1 MIEVTGLG
9 RRFGAVDA
17 LRDLSFAVAPG
28 EIVGFLGPNGAGKTT
43 AMRILTCTLPP
54 SAGRA
59 TVAGHDIATEALAV
73 RRAIGFMPENVPLYA
88 DCTVDELLRL
98 VARLKEVPGRA
109 EAAAVDGV
117 VRRAGLDEVRGRL
130 VGHLSKGYRQRVGLA
145 QALIGDPPVLIL
157 DEPSG
162 GLDPQQIVGMREL
175 IRGFAGEK
183 TVLLSSHILNEVS
196 LTCGRVLILDR
207 GRLVGE
213 ADPHG
218 LAARHAG
225 RPRVAVAWDGP
236 REAVRAA
243 LAAVPGVLA
252 VAPEES
258 GAEVTLGG
266 DPEAVR
272 PELAAAVIGA
282 GGRLQRM
289 EDRGAT
295 LEELF
300 LSLTA
305 GRGAPEAPAAD
316 AAPADDG
323 GEVAS

>member
-17 LRDLSFAVAPG
+17 LRNLSFAVAPG

-43 AMRILTCTLPP
+43 VMRILTCTLPP
-54 SAGRA
+54 SEGRA
-59 TVAGHDIATEALAV
+59 TVAGHDIVTEALAV
-73 RRAIGFMPENVPLYA
+73 RRRIGFMPENVPLYT

-98 VARLKEVPGRA
+98 VARLKEVPSRA
-109 EAAAVDGV
+109 VSAAVDGA
-117 VRRAGLDEVRGRL
+117 VRRAGLLEVRGRL
-130 VGHLSKGYRQRVGLA
+130 VGHLSKGFRQRTGLA
-145 QALIGDPPVLIL
+145 QALLGDPPVLIL
-157 DEPSG
+157 DEPSS
-162 GLDPQQIVGMREL
+162 GLDPQQIVEIREL

-196 LTCGRVLILDR
+196 LICGRVLILDR

-213 ADPHG
+213 ADPRA
-218 LAARHAG
+218 LAPRLDG
-225 RPRVAVAWDGP
+225 RPRVAVAWDGA
-236 REAVRAA
+236 REAVCAA
-243 LAAVPGVLA
+243 LAAVGGVTS
-252 VAPEES
+252 VVPVES
-258 GAEVTLGG
+258 GAEVTLEG

-272 PELAAAVIGA
+272 PALAAAVIGA
-282 GGRLQRM
+282 GGRLQRL

-305 GRGAPEAPAAD
+305 GRGAPAAQ
-316 AAPADDG
+316 PSADDG
-323 GEVAS
+323 GEGAK